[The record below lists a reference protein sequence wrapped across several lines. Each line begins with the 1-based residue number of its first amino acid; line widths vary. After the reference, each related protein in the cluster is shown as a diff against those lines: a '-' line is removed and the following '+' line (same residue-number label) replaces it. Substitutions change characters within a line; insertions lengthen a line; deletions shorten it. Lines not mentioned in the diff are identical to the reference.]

1 MPSIQPV
8 PTDPIS
14 ALNTIY
20 ANIKKDS
27 KGTIQLG
34 ELVKNIGLY
43 EGEGTIANKLQ
54 SLCTLLNS
62 IKAEKLNPENQDLK
76 SLHDIAKVVW
86 DSQYFKTL
94 TPSQR
99 KNINDIR
106 TRLARGCIENMTVRI
121 GVTFANL
128 RDSVYDI
135 KGVDI
140 GKTRLL
146 RTHIDEA
153 EKTIRAVLES
163 TDDQK
168 TKKTKISDAIQS
180 LVKKFESIVDSDLRP
195 LRTHGKKILQELEK
209 TVQELTSSQDK
220 DPLFPKPTPKKNPQE
235 PLTITMTAELEEI
248 MKDTSPELQG
258 ILPLM
263 NQLSPEDKKKRR
275 ASF

>member
-106 TRLARGCIENMTVRI
+106 TRLARGCIENIPSALELLLPIYETACMT
-121 GVTFANL
+121 L
-128 RDSVYDI
+128 
-135 KGVDI
+135 KG
-140 GKTRLL
+140 
-146 RTHIDEA
+146 
-153 EKTIRAVLES
+153 
-163 TDDQK
+163 
-168 TKKTKISDAIQS
+168 
-180 LVKKFESIVDSDLRP
+180 
-195 LRTHGKKILQELEK
+195 
-209 TVQELTSSQDK
+209 LTSGKQG
-220 DPLFPKPTPKKNPQE
+220 LFAP
-235 PLTITMTAELEEI
+235 IS
-248 MKDTSPELQG
+248 MKQ
-258 ILPLM
+258 
-263 NQLSPEDKKKRR
+263 KKRYGPY
-275 ASF
+275 

>member
-1 MPSIQPV
+1 MYWKHS
-8 PTDPIS
+8 
-14 ALNTIY
+14 
-20 ANIKKDS
+20 
-27 KGTIQLG
+27 
-34 ELVKNIGLY
+34 
-43 EGEGTIANKLQ
+43 
-54 SLCTLLNS
+54 
-62 IKAEKLNPENQDLK
+62 
-76 SLHDIAKVVW
+76 
-86 DSQYFKTL
+86 
-94 TPSQR
+94 
-99 KNINDIR
+99 
-106 TRLARGCIENMTVRI
+106 VRI